1 MSDKLPNKAD
11 SDGEASADSLGAL
24 TAARVVPAG
33 ATAKRAVRVQCGPMP
48 LDSRRIALQLW
59 TLREHLKTADDV
71 ARTFARVREI
81 GYEHVQLSGLGA
93 LPAAEVKR
101 LADAADLEICAT
113 HEDAREIIEQ
123 PNKVAD
129 TLSTLGCRFTAYPYP
144 HVPLDT
150 LDQVF
155 ALCDG
160 LTAAGEVLRSRGQ
173 LLTYHN
179 HAIEFRKL
187 GGKAI
192 LDWIYERT
200 DPVMLHGE
208 LDTYWV
214 QAGGGDPAGYC
225 ARLSGRL
232 PLLHLKDYAIDA
244 KNEPVMA
251 ALGEGNLSFPTILR
265 EADAAG
271 CEWYIVEQDRGFTDP
286 FAAIATS
293 LRYLK
298 SL

>member
-1 MSDKLPNKAD
+1 M
-11 SDGEASADSLGAL
+11 AS
-24 TAARVVPAG
+24 V
-33 ATAKRAVRVQCGPMP
+33 
-48 LDSRRIALQLW
+48 SRRIALQLW
-59 TLREHLKTADDV
+59 TLRDHLKTEEDV
-71 ARTFARVREI
+71 ARSFARVREI
-81 GYEHVQLSGLGA
+81 GYEHVQLSGF
-93 LPAAEVKR
+93 LPIAPARVKQ
-101 LADAADLEICAT
+101 LADAAGLGICAT
-113 HEDAREIIEQ
+113 HEDGREIVEE

-129 TLSTLGCRFTAYPYP
+129 TLSTLGCRFTAYPSP

-155 ALCDG
+155 ALADD
-160 LTAAGEVLRSRGQ
+160 LSRAGEVLRSRGQ

-192 LDWIYERT
+192 LDWLYERA
-200 DPVMLHGE
+200 DPIMLHGE

-232 PLLHLKDYAIDA
+232 PLLHLKDYAIIGE
-244 KNEPVMA
+244 NEPITA
-251 ALGEGNLSFPTILR
+251 ALGEGNLNFPTILR
-265 EADAAG
+265 EADAAA
-271 CEWYIVEQDRGFTDP
+271 CEWYIVEQDRCLTDP
-286 FAAIATS
+286 FDAIATS
-293 LRYLK
+293 LKYLK

>member
-1 MSDKLPNKAD
+1 MA
-11 SDGEASADSLGAL
+11 
-24 TAARVVPAG
+24 
-33 ATAKRAVRVQCGPMP
+33 

-59 TLREHLKTADDV
+59 TLRDHLKTEDDV

-81 GYEHVQLSGLGA
+81 GYEHVELAGLGSMT
-93 LPAAEVKR
+93 AAQMKR
-101 LADAADLEICAT
+101 RADDAGLGICST
-113 HEDAREIIEQ
+113 HEQGADVVQEPRR
-123 PNKVAD
+123 VAD
-129 TLSTLGCRFTAYPYP
+129 TLSALGCRFTAYPFP

-150 LDQVF
+150 LDQVS
-155 ALCDG
+155 ALADD
-160 LTAAGEVLRSRGQ
+160 LSRAGEVLRSRGQ

-187 GGKAI
+187 QGKAI
-192 LDWIYERT
+192 LDWLYERT
-200 DPVMLHGE
+200 DPVMVHGE

-232 PLLHLKDYAIDA
+232 PLLHLKDYAIDD
-244 KNEPVMA
+244 KNEPIMA
-251 ALGEGNLSFPTILR
+251 ALGQGNLSFPTILR
-265 EADAAG
+265 EAESAG

-293 LRYLK
+293 LAYLK